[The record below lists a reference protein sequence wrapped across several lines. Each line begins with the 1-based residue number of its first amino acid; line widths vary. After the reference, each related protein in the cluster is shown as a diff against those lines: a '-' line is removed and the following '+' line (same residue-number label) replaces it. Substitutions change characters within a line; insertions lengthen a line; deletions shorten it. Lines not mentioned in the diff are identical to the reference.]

1 MCAAS
6 YEVDAHNVV
15 PCWIASDKQ
24 EVSAPPMP
32 LQHAVFAVSS
42 ARRVYAHSSLSLSTG
57 RARQRNRLGRVRSAL
72 LTVRPERPVHGQ
84 SRALPQCCDVSRR
97 TSWCLSRATCH
108 VACHVSCQVGARTIR
123 PKITSKLPRFLTDF
137 PALRKHEPPAPPPKK
152 ARCALEVTVG
162 LTSHGPLGCCWM
174 RGR

>member
-1 MCAAS
+1 M
-6 YEVDAHNVV
+6 
-15 PCWIASDKQ
+15 
-24 EVSAPPMP
+24 
-32 LQHAVFAVSS
+32 
-42 ARRVYAHSSLSLSTG
+42 
-57 RARQRNRLGRVRSAL
+57 
-72 LTVRPERPVHGQ
+72 
-84 SRALPQCCDVSRR
+84 
-97 TSWCLSRATCH
+97 SWCLSRATCH
-108 VACHVSCQVGARTIR
+108 VARHVSCQVGARTIR